1 MLESLHISNYAL
13 IDNLDIDFHNGFN
26 IITGETG
33 AGKSIIL
40 GALSLILGGRADTKV
55 IRNNERKS
63 VIEAIF
69 SIKDY
74 PSLKKICDENDI
86 EWDDLQC
93 ILRRE
98 IAPNGRSRAFVN
110 DSPVSLSQLS
120 DIAIQLVDIHSQ
132 HQNLLLASP
141 DYQLNIIDNLA
152 GNNDRL
158 KEYYHLYQEY
168 VNAVRQLKE
177 TRRAIE
183 KGVADEDFTRFQL
196 EQLEEMN
203 LVAGE
208 QEDLEREREILSN
221 MTSIKE
227 TLYSALEALTN
238 GKSNVLSL
246 LNNAVDDCEDLE
258 NVLEDENNLTERL
271 ETARIEIQDIAE
283 TLFQYDSNLNA
294 DPQELE
300 RIEDRLNKI
309 YSLEHKHKVST
320 VDELIAIRDNLQKRL
335 DTIDNSDYA
344 IEQLEK
350 QAKQAYKMALSAA
363 KEISKHR
370 QDEANSF
377 AKLLKERALPLGMKN
392 LQCEI
397 KITPIEI
404 SSTGIDKIEFLFAF
418 NKNQQLMPVG
428 NTASGGEI
436 SRLMLSIKTIIANKM
451 QLPSIIFDEVDT
463 GVSGDIANSMG
474 EMMQSI
480 AQNIQV
486 LAITHLPQ
494 VASKG
499 NHHYKVFKED
509 DETSTLTRIKELS
522 IEERVDELALML
534 SGSTINEAARANARS
549 LLNI

>member
-283 TLFQYDSNLNA
+283 TLSQYDSNLNA

-300 RIEDRLNKI
+300 RIEERLNKI

-377 AKLLKERALPLGMKN
+377 AKLLKDRALPLGMKN

-436 SRLMLSIKTIIANKM
+436 SRLMLSIKTIIAHKM

-549 LLNI
+549 LLSI

>member
-55 IRNNERKS
+55 IRNNDNKS

-69 SIKDY
+69 STKDY
-74 PSLKKICDENDI
+74 PLLKNLCDENDI
-86 EWDDLQC
+86 EWDDFQC

-98 IAPNGRSRAFVN
+98 ISPTGRSRAFVN
-110 DSPVSLSQLS
+110 DTPVSLSQLS
-120 DIAIQLVDIHSQ
+120 IIAIQLVDIHSQ
-132 HQNLLLASP
+132 HQNLLLTST
-141 DYQLNIIDNLA
+141 DYQLKIIDCLV
-152 GNNDRL
+152 GNNNRL
-158 KEYYHLYQEY
+158 KEYSTLYDNY
-168 VNAVRQLKE
+168 INALRLLKE
-177 TRRAIE
+177 TRRVID
-183 KGVADEDFTRFQL
+183 KGIADEDFIRFQL
-196 EQLEEMN
+196 EQLEDIN

-227 TLYSALEALTN
+227 TLFSAIEALSE

-246 LNNAVDDCEDLE
+246 LSRAVDNCEDLE

-283 TLFQYDSNLNA
+283 TLTQYDSNLNA

-300 RIEDRLNKI
+300 RIEERLNKI
-309 YSLEHKHKVST
+309 YSLEHKHKVSSI
-320 VDELIAIRDNLQKRL
+320 DELISLRDNLRKRL
-335 DTIDNSDYA
+335 ETIDNSEYA

-350 QAKQAYKMALSAA
+350 QVRQAYKDVLSAA

-370 QDEANSF
+370 QDEAISF
-377 AKLLKERALPLGMKN
+377 AKLLKEKALPLGMKN

-397 KITPIEI
+397 KLSTIELTA
-404 SSTGIDKIEFLFAF
+404 TGIDKIEFLFSF
-418 NKNQQLMPVG
+418 NKNQQLMPIG

-436 SRLMLSIKTIIANKM
+436 SRLMLSIKAIIADKM

-480 AQNIQV
+480 ARNIQV
-486 LAITHLPQ
+486 ISITHLPQ
-494 VASKG
+494 VAAKG
-499 NHHYKVFKED
+499 DNHYKVYKED
-509 DETSTLTRIKELS
+509 NETSTLTRIKELS

-534 SGSTINEAARANARS
+534 SGSTTNNAARANARS

>member
-55 IRNNERKS
+55 IRNNEKKS

-74 PSLKKICDENDI
+74 PSLKKVCTDNDI

-98 IAPNGRSRAFVN
+98 ISPNGRSRAFVN
-110 DSPVSLSQLS
+110 DTPVSLSQLS

-132 HQNLLLASP
+132 HQNLLLSSP

-152 GNNDRL
+152 GNNDKL
-158 KEYYHLYQEY
+158 KEYNQLYQNY
-168 VNAVRQLKE
+168 VNALRQLKE
-177 TRRAIE
+177 TRRTIE
-183 KGVADEDFTRFQL
+183 KGIADEDFTRFQL

-203 LVAGE
+203 LIAGE

-227 TLYSALEALTN
+227 TLFSALEALSD
-238 GKSNVLSL
+238 GKNNALSL
-246 LNNAVDDCEDLE
+246 LSRAVDDCEKLDS
-258 NVLEDENNLTERL
+258 VLEDENNLTERL

-283 TLFQYDSNLNA
+283 TLSQYDNNLNA

-309 YSLEHKHKVST
+309 YSIEHKHKVST
-320 VDELIAIRDNLQKRL
+320 VDELIALRDSLHKRL
-335 DTIDNSDYA
+335 EAIDNSDYA
-344 IEQLEK
+344 IEQLKK
-350 QAKQAYKMALSAA
+350 QVRQTYKMALSVA

-370 QDEANSF
+370 QDEAILF

-436 SRLMLSIKTIIANKM
+436 SRLMLSIKTIIADKM
-451 QLPSIIFDEVDT
+451 QLPSIVFDEVDT

-474 EMMQSI
+474 KMMQSI
-480 AQNIQV
+480 SRNIQV

>member
-549 LLNI
+549 LLSI